1 MQDQNQRTPED
12 NIGNNL
18 LDIGLSDDFL
28 ELTLKAKATEAKS
41 TSGATLN
48 YKASMQQRKPTQR
61 KGTLPKG
68 ENICKLRI

>member
-1 MQDQNQRTPED
+1 MQDQNQRTPKD

-41 TSGATLN
+41 SGATLN
-48 YKASMQQRKPTQR
+48 YKASMQQRKPAQ
-61 KGTLPKG
+61 
-68 ENICKLRI
+68 